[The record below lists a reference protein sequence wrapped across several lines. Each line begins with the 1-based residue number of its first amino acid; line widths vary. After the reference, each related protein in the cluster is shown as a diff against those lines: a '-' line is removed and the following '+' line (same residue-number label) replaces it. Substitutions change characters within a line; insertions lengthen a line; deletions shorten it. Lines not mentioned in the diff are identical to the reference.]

1 MQVRIYE
8 DGKSAG
14 KDVMYQGRTFCQNCG
29 PGEVNPLKNIGCY
42 RGNNM
47 QHEEVREATSCR
59 RAVSL
64 RWFPE
69 QPNLEDEIYS
79 KGGRFVTPWF
89 SQLFLF
95 RGSSRF
101 CRWYGS

>member
-1 MQVRIYE
+1 MIHQE
-8 DGKSAG
+8 
-14 KDVMYQGRTFCQNCG
+14 RTLCQNGG

-47 QHEEVREATSCR
+47 QHEEVREATSYR

-69 QPNLEDEIYS
+69 QPNLEDEIYF

-89 SQLFLF
+89 SQFFLF
-95 RGSSRF
+95 SQFSRF
-101 CRWYGS
+101 AVGLVSEHLDWT